1 MGGYQQLAL
10 FDELLPASFRGVP
23 FLVDSSTTGGGRKTS
38 TNEYPNSD
46 RRFVEDLGLLN
57 KTFSIRATLTGPNYS
72 QKRDALIRALETSG
86 PGLLIH
92 PFFGIQNVVAKPY
105 TLEERMTSLG
115 EARFNLVFE
124 NAQEAILPQP
134 VTGTMNSVFTAI
146 NEAILLIQVLII
158 QGLLIT
164 NSDNFLDALSK
175 VNNFIGTVGFLT
187 NEFVSESEAF
197 DTFSKT
203 LTNFADNSS
212 AILADTTVLSENITN
227 TFTTLDDAI
236 STPQD
241 SKNLFQELFNFGD
254 DDITLE
260 LNTSKNIEREKN
272 RSVLNGSIQAM
283 ALLMNYRNV
292 VQVTFTTVDE
302 INEERLILDDQYEQV
317 ISNTAISRSDK
328 TKLQNSRNLVRQFLD
343 KEAIRAFKITDF
355 NTKDT
360 TINALAY
367 RLYGSTDNVDA
378 LINLNN
384 FRDLLHIEGDIKIL
398 TR

>member
-292 VQVTFTTVDE
+292 VQVTFTT
-302 INEERLILDDQYEQV
+302 QV